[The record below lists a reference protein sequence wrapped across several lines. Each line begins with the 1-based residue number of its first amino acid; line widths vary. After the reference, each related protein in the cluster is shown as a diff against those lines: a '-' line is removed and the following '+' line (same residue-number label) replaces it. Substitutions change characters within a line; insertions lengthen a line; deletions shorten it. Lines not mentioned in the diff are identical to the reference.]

1 MITLKNKTDTKVKLP
16 CLKSVSIGRAYELLR
31 DDVRKYLTKARK
43 EIGFEHCRFHALFHD
58 DMDVVYKK
66 PDGTIGYRWH
76 HIDKIYDFLLSI
88 GMKPFVELN
97 PMPSAIAS
105 GEETFMWYK
114 MNITPPKDMRLWYDL
129 VYNFTK
135 HVADRYGNE
144 EVSTWFF
151 EVWNEPNI
159 ACFWTGTKE
168 EYFELYKNSANAI
181 KAVCPDFKVGGP
193 ATAVCDWIQDTIDY
207 CAQNNVALDFIT
219 THLYPHDE
227 YFRYNSREES
237 PYDIGQYYS
246 RVIKE
251 TYQVV
256 KNSVMPD
263 LKIYLTE
270 FNTLSTDSVEN
281 IKFTGNAALDNLF
294 AASCIVRN
302 MISIKDYCE
311 AVSYWVVSD
320 IFEESQMAH
329 LPFWGTYGLL
339 TIHGIKKAAYNAFV
353 LLKKMRGNIIETDI
367 DTDAPLGCGVFAA
380 EENGVYR
387 ILLWNNVFPEIKDQP
402 KWNEKISLSLDN
414 PDDYVIQQAK
424 IKEGQ
429 GSPYETWLKMGKPS
443 NLSPFEEEFLQ
454 GCSEME
460 YTLPQFIGKDATVE
474 VTLEPDEVVYLE
486 IKKKED
492 ADVLFKSDMNLEENL
507 RTY

>member
-1 MITLKNKTDTKVKLP
+1 MITLNNKTDKKVKLP
-16 CLKSVSIGRAYELLR
+16 CLKCISIGRAYELLR
-31 DDVRKYLTKARK
+31 DDIRQHLTKARK
-43 EIGFEHCRFHALFHD
+43 EIGFEYCRFHALFHD

-66 PDGTIGYRWH
+66 ADGTIAYHWH

-114 MNITPPKDMRLWYDL
+114 MNITPPKDMKLWYDL

-135 HVADRYGNE
+135 HVADRYGND

-151 EVWNEPNI
+151 EVWNEPNL

-193 ATAVCDWIQDTIDY
+193 STAVADWIQDAIDY
-207 CAQNNVALDFIT
+207 CAENNVALDFIT

-227 YFRYNSREES
+227 YCRYKNREES
-237 PYDIGQYYS
+237 PYEIGQYYS
-246 RVIKE
+246 EVVKGVQE
-251 TYQVV
+251 TV

-263 LKIYLTE
+263 LKIYWTE
-270 FNTLSTDSVEN
+270 FNTQSADCAEN
-281 IKFTGNAALDNLF
+281 IKFLGNTSLDRLF
-294 AASCIVRN
+294 GASCIVRN
-302 MISIKDYCE
+302 MVNVKDYCE

-320 IFEESQMAH
+320 IFEEAQMPH
-329 LPFWGTYGLL
+329 LPFSGTYGLL
-339 TIHGIKKAAYNAFV
+339 TIYGIKKAAYNAFV
-353 LLKKMRGNIIETDI
+353 LLKKMRGNIIEADV
-367 DTDAPLGCGVFAA
+367 DAPLGCGMLAA

-387 ILLWNNVFPEIKDQP
+387 VLLWNNVLPEIKDQP
-402 KWNEKISLSLDN
+402 VWNEKITLDITN
-414 PDDYVIQQAK
+414 PDEYVIQQAK
-424 IKEGQ
+424 IKEEQ
-429 GSPYETWLKMGKPS
+429 GSPYESWIKMGKPS
-443 NLSPFEEEFLQ
+443 NLSPFEEDFLR

-460 YTLPQFIGKDATVE
+460 YSLLKFVGEEASVE
-474 VTLEPDEVVYLE
+474 VSLKPDEVVYLE
-486 IKKKED
+486 IKKNED
-492 ADVLFKSDMNLEENL
+492 ADVLIATDMDLQEKL